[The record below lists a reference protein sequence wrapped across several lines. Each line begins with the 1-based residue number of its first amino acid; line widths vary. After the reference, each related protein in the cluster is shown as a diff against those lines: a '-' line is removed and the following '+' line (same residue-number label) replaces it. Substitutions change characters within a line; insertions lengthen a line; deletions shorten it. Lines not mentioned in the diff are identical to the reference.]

1 MVDTAIVGPHLPSE
15 CFFHVT
21 ERMKPRLE
29 ISLGHHFS
37 YFFLT
42 LRTSVCQQIL
52 MLIFFFESL
61 LATQATTK
69 RSLNPN
75 SEGKETSPQQDI
87 AFKWE
92 KCQRL
97 HLVYFAILIDFMWK
111 ALRYCGDE
119 QWAEG

>member
-1 MVDTAIVGPHLPSE
+1 
-15 CFFHVT
+15 
-21 ERMKPRLE
+21 
-29 ISLGHHFS
+29 
-37 YFFLT
+37 
-42 LRTSVCQQIL
+42 

-111 ALRYCGDE
+111 YCGDE
-119 QWAEG
+119 QWAEGWGTALGNTACDAVIIQPFHSDYIHINKFILRLC